1 MSRLEFL
8 ARPLVA
14 FDPYNKDH
22 RRYYAEYLEV
32 GGWGHCPVRF
42 ICPEDSGL
50 DLPSMIQRSLI
61 SYYVDREFGGGKLA
75 REKSEQLSRD
85 ADRLYKKAGQLRT
98 ESKALLKP
106 RRTKGLSTKRLTI

>member
-22 RRYYAEYLEV
+22 RRYYAEFLEY

-42 ICPEDSGL
+42 IVPEDHGH
-50 DLPSMIQRSLI
+50 DLPTMIQRALI
-61 SYYVDREFGGGKLA
+61 SYYIDKEFGGSKLA
-75 REKSEQLSRD
+75 SLKAEAMDEAADKMYRE
-85 ADRLYKKAGQLRT
+85 AGRLRKEAQ
-98 ESKALLKP
+98 ALLKP
-106 RRTKGLSTKRLTI
+106 RRT